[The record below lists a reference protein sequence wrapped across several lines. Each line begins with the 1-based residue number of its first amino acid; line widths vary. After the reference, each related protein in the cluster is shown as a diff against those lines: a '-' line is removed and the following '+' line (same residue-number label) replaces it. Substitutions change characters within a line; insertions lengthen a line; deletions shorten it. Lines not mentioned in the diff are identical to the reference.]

1 MHNISLPHARTT
13 QTTIAQLKADAS
25 RAFATKDYVR
35 ATKLWDEALSM
46 GPSDQDVALIHN
58 NKAACHMVKK
68 RWSQAVEEC
77 TLALDRQPEYV
88 KALLRRGKA
97 YESMRE
103 YLKAQEDYGKAAG
116 LGNTDAKVG
125 EARVRKAQ
133 LTSAGGMGA
142 GARQA
147 DMAKSLWDQFAKMGA
162 KGGSGSTGAAGAA
175 GTAGMAGMAGRQQ
188 AQDAT
193 GMQAEA
199 WLIQLVQLLK
209 KYYGLDIEKPII
221 EGEIASDKV
230 NAAMLEMMNSEGD
243 DGKRVDELLEDAG
256 RKYKEQVAF
265 GMAGEA
271 SVKDIMVDRITQRVA
286 REGAD
291 VRDVEA
297 TIEPLLEAADK
308 LLVDAIAYCPART
321 GTMVDLMITRSQ
333 FFIRRANLKANY
345 VVEAVPVPDDGDGT
359 DQAAAHVDAKQK
371 LALEAALKR
380 ITGDKESLEQASAW
394 FDRAIETLEQ
404 ALNHVPGD
412 DAELLDM
419 TAEQLKNSVLITMG
433 NTHYEASLL
442 KAGGGLAWRGDV
454 QRAKAAFEQAQAPPV
469 EIRDALLRHFKAS
482 EMDDLIGEEIVVV
495 QEKKE
500 ALPAKEGPKGL
511 PSLKKKKPSK

>member
-1 MHNISLPHARTT
+1 
-13 QTTIAQLKADAS
+13 
-25 RAFATKDYVR
+25 
-35 ATKLWDEALSM
+35 M

-68 RWSQAVEEC
+68 RWGQAVDEC
-77 TLALDRQPEYV
+77 TLALDRQPGYV

-103 YLKAQEDYGKAAG
+103 YRKAQEDYGKAAG
-116 LGNTDAKVG
+116 LGNADAKVG

-133 LTSAGGMGA
+133 LTSAGGAGAGA

-162 KGGSGSTGAAGAA
+162 KGAGGSAGAA
-175 GTAGMAGMAGRQQ
+175 AAAGGAGGQQ
-188 AQDAT
+188 AQEANAV
-193 GMQAEA
+193 QAEA
-199 WLIQLVQLLK
+199 WLMQLVQLLK

-230 NAAMLEMMNSEGD
+230 NAAMLEMMNSEGE
-243 DGKRVDELLEDAG
+243 DGRRVEELLEEAA

-271 SVKDIMVDRITQRVA
+271 SVMDIMVDRITQRVA

-291 VRDVEA
+291 VCDVQA
-297 TIEPLLEAADK
+297 TVEPLLEAADN
-308 LLVDAIAYCPART
+308 LLVDAIAYCPSRT

-333 FFIRRANLKANY
+333 SFIRRANLRANY
-345 VVEAVPVPDDGDGT
+345 VVEAVPVPDDMDGT
-359 DQAAAHVDAKQK
+359 DQAAAQVDARQK
-371 LALEAALKR
+371 RALEDALKR
-380 ITGDKESLEQASAW
+380 ITDDKNALEQASSW

-404 ALNHVPGD
+404 ALDHVPGD

-419 TAEQLKNSVLITMG
+419 TAEQLRNSVLITMG
-433 NTHYEASLL
+433 NTYYEASLL
-442 KAGGGLAWRGDV
+442 KAGGGLDWRGDV
-454 QRAKAAFEQAQAPPV
+454 QRAKAAFERAQAPPV
-469 EIRDALLRHFKAS
+469 EIRDALLRHIKAP
-482 EMDDLIGEEIVVV
+482 EMEDLIGEEIVVV
-495 QEKKE
+495 QEKKQ
-500 ALPAKEGPKGL
+500 APPAKEGPKGL
-511 PSLKKKKPSK
+511 PSLKKTKNKGSK

>member
-1 MHNISLPHARTT
+1 M
-13 QTTIAQLKADAS
+13 
-25 RAFATKDYVR
+25 
-35 ATKLWDEALSM
+35 EM
-46 GPSDQDVALIHN
+46 GPDDQDVALIHN

-68 RWSQAVEEC
+68 RWGQAVEEC
-77 TLALDRQPEYV
+77 TLALGRQPEYV

-103 YLKAQEDYGKAAG
+103 YGKAQDDYAKAVA
-116 LGNTDAKVG
+116 LGNADAKVG

-133 LTSAGGMGA
+133 LTSAGGAGA

-147 DMAKSLWDQFAKMGA
+147 DMAKSLWDQFARMGA
-162 KGGSGSTGAAGAA
+162 KGAPGSAGAAGAGGAAGGAGAAGAA
-175 GTAGMAGMAGRQQ
+175 GSGGGQQ
-188 AQDAT
+188 AQDAN

-209 KYYGLDIEKPII
+209 KYYGMDIEKPII

-230 NAAMLEMMNSEGD
+230 NAAMLEMMNADGE
-243 DGKRVDELLEDAG
+243 DGKRVEELLEEAG

-286 REGAD
+286 RKGAD
-291 VRDVEA
+291 VSDVEA
-297 TIEPLLEAADK
+297 AIEPLLDAADK
-308 LLVDAIAYCPART
+308 LLTDAIAYCPTRT

-333 FFIRRANLKANY
+333 FFIRRANLTANY

-359 DQAAAHVDAKQK
+359 DQAAAEVDAKQK

-380 ITGDKESLEQASAW
+380 ITSDKKALEQASLW
-394 FDRAIETLEQ
+394 FNRAIETLEQ
-404 ALNHVPGD
+404 ALDHVPGE

-419 TAEQLKNSVLITMG
+419 TPEQLKNSVLITMG

-442 KAGGGLAWRGDV
+442 KAGGGLEWKGDV
-454 QRAKAAFEQAQAPPV
+454 QRAKAAFEQAQAPAL

-482 EMDDLIGEEIVVV
+482 EMEDLIGEEPIVVV
-495 QEKKE
+495 EKKE
-500 ALPAKEGPKGL
+500 APPAKGPKGL
-511 PSLKKKKPSK
+511 PSLKKKKKQAI